1 MKAKGDIRVTRPEE
15 PTLYELSS
23 HPPLSAA
30 ALPLPLPPPP
40 PLSFLMHD
48 FLSGRAIYRSK
59 DSRSTAAAADRPS
72 PRLHLNRLGRGLLYE
87 IVPALTFP
95 LSFSTE

>member
-15 PTLYELSS
+15 PTLYGPRS

-30 ALPLPLPPPP
+30 ALPLPLPP